1 MVYLIIYLVGV
12 LYFIKPIEGFSFR
25 ENTTY
30 ALLWPLVITVVM
42 LGILVLTLACKYEEV
57 RNKIW

>member
-12 LYFIKPIEGFSFR
+12 LYFIKPIEGFPFR

-42 LGILVLTLACKYEEV
+42 LGILVLTLACKYDEV